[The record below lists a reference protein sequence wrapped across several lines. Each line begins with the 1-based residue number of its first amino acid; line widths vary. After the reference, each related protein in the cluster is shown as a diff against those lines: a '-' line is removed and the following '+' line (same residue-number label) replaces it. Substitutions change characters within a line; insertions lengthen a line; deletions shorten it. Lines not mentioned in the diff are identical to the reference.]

1 MIPIWAQA
9 LLIVILAL
17 LIDRFIGE
25 FPNKYHPL
33 RWMGNILGG
42 IDKRLNKRKGT
53 YALVLGLLSYLF
65 VLLLF
70 GGLAITVTAIS
81 RSYIPNPYGTIVWIV
96 LSAFILKSTF
106 AIFSF
111 DKHCEPI
118 CADLEKGNT
127 VDAAKKVS
135 MIVSRETE
143 GMNSEQ
149 ISSSCCETISEN
161 FADSVCSP
169 TFYMGLLGIPGAF
182 MFRCTNLMD
191 AMWGYRNEK
200 YDSLGKFPARFDDV
214 LGFLTS
220 RISAVFIVIGS
231 AILGMN
237 WKQASKIAKRDNGVT
252 PSPNSG
258 WPMAAA
264 AGALDI
270 RMEKKNSYVINGE
283 ANIPN
288 YKDVRNCLRLIEI
301 SSILFMLLVILPL
314 FVFAGVNVQIFFEN
328 LIVNGI
334 ELIRGLLV

>member
-1 MIPIWAQA
+1 MC
-9 LLIVILAL
+9 
-17 LIDRFIGE
+17 
-25 FPNKYHPL
+25 
-33 RWMGNILGG
+33 
-42 IDKRLNKRKGT
+42 
-53 YALVLGLLSYLF
+53 S
-65 VLLLF
+65 
-70 GGLAITVTAIS
+70 S
-81 RSYIPNPYGTIVWIV
+81 
-96 LSAFILKSTF
+96 
-106 AIFSF
+106 
-111 DKHCEPI
+111 
-118 CADLEKGNT
+118 DL
-127 VDAAKKVS
+127 
-135 MIVSRETE
+135 
-143 GMNSEQ
+143 
-149 ISSSCCETISEN
+149 
-161 FADSVCSP
+161 
-169 TFYMGLLGIPGAF
+169 
-182 MFRCTNLMD
+182 
-191 AMWGYRNEK
+191 
-200 YDSLGKFPARFDDV
+200 LGKFPARFDDV

>member
-9 LLIVILAL
+9 LLIVCLAL

-42 IDKRLNKRKGT
+42 IDKRLKKRDGNYT
-53 YALVLGLLSYLF
+53 SFIGFLSYVF

-70 GGLAITVTAIS
+70 GGTSIAITAVS
-81 RSYIPNPYGTIVWIV
+81 RTYIPDPYGTVVWIV
-96 LSAFILKSTF
+96 LSAFILKFTF

-111 DKHCEPI
+111 NKHCEPI
-118 CADLEKGNT
+118 CANLEKGSIT
-127 VDAAKKVS
+127 DAAEKVS

-143 GMNSEQ
+143 GMGAEH
-149 ISSSCCETISEN
+149 IASSCCETVAEN

-169 TFYMGLLGIPGAF
+169 TFYAGLLGIPGAF

-191 AMWGYRNEK
+191 AMWGYRNEE
-200 YDSLGKFPARFDDV
+200 YNTLGKFPARFDDV

-220 RISAVFIVIGS
+220 RISALFIVLGS

-237 WKQASKIAKRDNGVT
+237 WRRALEIAKRDNGIT
-252 PSPNSG
+252 ASPNSG

-270 RMEKKNSYVINGE
+270 RMEKKDSYAINKE
-283 ANIPN
+283 AQLPDYRDI
-288 YKDVRNCLRLIEI
+288 RNCLRLIEL
-301 SSILFMLLVILPL
+301 SSILYLILVVVPL
-314 FVFAGVNVQIFFEN
+314 FVFAGVYVQIYFEN
-328 LIVNGI
+328 LLVDGI
-334 ELIRGLLV
+334 GLIKGLF